1 MLVILICIFGFPA
14 SSCIYYDISLH
25 VMNVVFISECIMWII
40 YMYRTHENL
49 MKTRLSRYYTTASKA
64 AIRYA

>member
-25 VMNVVFISECIMWII
+25 VMNVVFIF
-40 YMYRTHENL
+40 RV
-49 MKTRLSRYYTTASKA
+49 YYVDHDIHVSYT
-64 AIRYA
+64 